1 MARADDARASSLR
14 SMAHGMRV
22 GARVPCSMPRRTLPR
37 ILADMRSAV
46 LSTRWHRLCAEEVEH
61 DPASDTEIGRND
73 YQRLAD
79 EYAAIANELRA
90 DAVRMLRR
98 SNRRQLAA
106 WFAHPDA
113 RVRQFVLEWMS
124 VRD

>member
-1 MARADDARASSLR
+1 MA
-14 SMAHGMRV
+14 
-22 GARVPCSMPRRTLPR
+22 RRTLPR
-37 ILADMRSAV
+37 ILADMHSAV
-46 LSTRWHRLCAEEVEH
+46 MSARWHGQCAGEVEC
-61 DPASDTEIGRND
+61 DPTSDAEIGSND
-73 YQRLAD
+73 YRRLAD

-113 RVRQFVLEWMS
+113 QVRQFVLEWMS